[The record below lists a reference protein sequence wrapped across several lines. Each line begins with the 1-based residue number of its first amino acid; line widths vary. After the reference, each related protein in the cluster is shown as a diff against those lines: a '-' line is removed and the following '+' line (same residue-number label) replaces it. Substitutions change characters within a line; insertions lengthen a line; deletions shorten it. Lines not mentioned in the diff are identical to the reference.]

1 MSLLEETVK
10 IFLEKEKI
18 KYIPQ
23 KRFSFIGRKSIDF
36 YLPDYNVGIECQ
48 GVQHYI
54 GDIRSN
60 EQMKRDFVK
69 YKECLENGIKILYY
83 TNYRHRCLI
92 PKKIKKE
99 TFFNLRNLMR
109 SI

>member
-10 IFLEKEKI
+10 IFLEKGKI
-18 KYIPQ
+18 KYVPQ

-54 GDIRSN
+54 GTCRSN
-60 EQMKRDFVK
+60 KQMKRDNIK
-69 YKECLENGIKILYY
+69 YKECEENGIKILYY
-83 TNYRHRCLI
+83 TNYKYRYLV
-92 PKKIKKE
+92 PKKFKKN
-99 TFFNLRNLMR
+99 TFFNLRNLVR
-109 SI
+109 NI

>member
-10 IFLEKEKI
+10 IFLDKEKI

-23 KRFSFIGRKSIDF
+23 KNFSFIGRKSIDF

-48 GVQHYI
+48 GKQHYI
-54 GDIRSN
+54 GNDRNNSQI
-60 EQMKRDFVK
+60 KRDIAK
-69 YKECLENGIKILYY
+69 YKECRENDIKILYY
-83 TNYRHRCLI
+83 TTYKYKHFV
-92 PKKIKKE
+92 PKRFKKE